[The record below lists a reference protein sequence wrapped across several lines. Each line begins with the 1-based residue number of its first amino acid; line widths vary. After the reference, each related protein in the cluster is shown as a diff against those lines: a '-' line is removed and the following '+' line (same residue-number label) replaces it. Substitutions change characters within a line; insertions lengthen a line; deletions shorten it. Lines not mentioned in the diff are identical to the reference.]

1 MSISFEQLYTM
12 HRGNCKMPKRILCL
26 DPGETTGWAVFEE
39 HKLVRWGQA
48 TTVKNGEICWSE
60 LNSLFTEYLPDFV
73 VCEDYRIYQHK
84 LARHSFSPVLTL
96 RIIGGIDLLCNL
108 GWYVYNDIDEFED
121 IISPQFNNSFDK
133 YTCPI
138 HYQMATTA
146 KTFVTDERLK
156 QWGFWQESMR
166 HARDAIRHGCYFLLF
181 YNRGKDIV

>member
-12 HRGNCKMPKRILCL
+12 HRGNCQMPKRILCL
-26 DPGETTGWAVFEE
+26 DPGNTTGWALFEE

-48 TTVKNGEICWSE
+48 PTVKDDDIQWPEI
-60 LNSLFTEYLPDFV
+60 NFLFTEHKPDFV

-108 GWYVYNDIDEFED
+108 GWYVFNGIDEYD
-121 IISPQFNNSFDK
+121 HSFDE

-156 QWGFWQESMR
+156 QWGFWQEGMR
-166 HARDAIRHGCYFLLF
+166 HSRDAIRHGCYFLLF
-181 YNRGKDIV
+181 YNKGKDVLT

>member
-12 HRGNCKMPKRILCL
+12 HRGNCQMPKRILCL

-48 TTVKNGEICWSE
+48 ATVKSGEIHWPE
-60 LNSLFTEYLPDFV
+60 LNFLFIEHSPDFV

-96 RIIGGIDLLCNL
+96 RIIGGVDLLCNL
-108 GWYVYNDIDEFED
+108 GWYTVESSCFSGEPDIYEEH
-121 IISPQFNNSFDK
+121 
-133 YTCPI
+133 TCPI

-181 YNRGKDIV
+181 YNKGKDVLT